1 MVRLNIEFFLDTH
14 RWLKN
19 DILHCICMQSH
30 FIKDS
35 NLHCT
40 EGSHIALLPTPKFL
54 LDEKFWLIQ
63 IIVALDFHVP

>member
-1 MVRLNIEFFLDTH
+1 
-14 RWLKN
+14 
-19 DILHCICMQSH
+19 MQSH

-54 LDEKFWLIQ
+54 LDEKFWLIPAEPREAPKGPTEARL
-63 IIVALDFHVP
+63 I